1 MKYIYLCAICTI
13 CLSCLRTSEDL
24 IEEQNR
30 NRMRT
35 SSTMESGT
43 MDMVEGDCRQTPY
56 ACVDGFVCMKQTN
69 GYECVLSDNSPQSE
83 LISK

>member
-43 MDMVEGDCRQTPY
+43 MESGTMESGTMDMVEGDCRKESD
-56 ACVDGFVCMKQTN
+56 ACAEESIVSVTASN
-69 GYECVLSDNSPQSE
+69 
-83 LISK
+83 